1 MITMKMVYLMMTT
14 MVIGKIT
21 AIPIMIGGEWM
32 VGAGENELRTDDKGM
47 LMFTYKELPNN
58 DFDVICRKGNKE
70 DHMTVNDMLTKMYG
84 RKVYVVLA

>member
-1 MITMKMVYLMMTT
+1 MTT
-14 MVIGKIT
+14 MVIGKNT